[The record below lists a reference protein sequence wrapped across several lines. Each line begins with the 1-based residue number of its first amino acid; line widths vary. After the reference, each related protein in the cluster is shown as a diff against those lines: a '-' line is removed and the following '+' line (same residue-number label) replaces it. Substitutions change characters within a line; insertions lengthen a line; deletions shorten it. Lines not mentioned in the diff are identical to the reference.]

1 MKTWEQIAKELK
13 TPFHPDD
20 IEWRVGSTTQ
30 DKSKGLALAYITNR
44 AIQNRLDEVFG
55 INNWRNEF
63 KPWQNNGVL
72 CGISIRIEGDQE
84 WITKWDGSDES
95 NMDATKGGLSG
106 AMKRAGY
113 QLGIGR
119 YLYNL
124 DSSWVELKPAGKGH
138 VIKPGCEPSLPQWA
152 LPEGFTYKGTNKK
165 VDTQPKETQSQAIQQ
180 PQGVEHPNVL
190 PFGKAG
196 KQGSTT
202 VLCGVCKAHIGPGV
216 VNYCKQNNIEP
227 PTCMV
232 CRKVPQQQK
241 EGN

>member
-1 MKTWEQIAKELK
+1 MKTWEQVAKELK
-13 TPFHPDD
+13 NPFHPDD

-55 INNWRNEF
+55 LNNWRNEF

-72 CGISIRIEGDQE
+72 CGISIRLEGDAE

-124 DSSWVELKPAGKGH
+124 ESKWVELKPVGKGY
-138 VIKPGCEPSLPQWA
+138 VIKPGCEPQLPQWA
-152 LPEGFTYKGTNKK
+152 LPEGFSYKGFPKK
-165 VDTQPKETQSQAIQQ
+165 VDTQPAETQTQTVQPSQPFNKPLTSGTNIANLKCTGSGCGNSINDA
-180 PQGVEHPNVL
+180 VKTFSEKK
-190 PFGKAG
+190 FGKA
-196 KQGSTT
+196 
-202 VLCGVCKAHIGPGV
+202 LCMSC
-216 VNYCKQNNIEP
+216 
-227 PTCMV
+227 
-232 CRKVPQQQK
+232 QK
-241 EGN
+241 KEHVSA

>member
-1 MKTWEQIAKELK
+1 MPKTWEQVAKELK
-13 TPFHPDD
+13 NPFHPDD

-55 INNWRNEF
+55 LNNWRNEF

-72 CGISIRIEGDQE
+72 CGISIRLEGDSE
-84 WITKWDGSDES
+84 WVTKWDGSDES

-124 DSSWVELKPAGKGH
+124 DASWVELNPVGRGH
-138 VIKPGCEPSLPQWA
+138 VIKPGSEPQLPDWA
-152 LPEGFTYKGTNKK
+152 LPEGFSYGGFPKK
-165 VDTQPKETQSQAIQQ
+165 VDTQPKEKNQSGASLNETVNTNATTKADGACSGCGNTINAA
-180 PQGVEHPNVL
+180 VKKFSEKK
-190 PFGKAG
+190 FGKP
-196 KQGSTT
+196 
-202 VLCGVCKAHIGPGV
+202 LCMPC
-216 VNYCKQNNIEP
+216 QN
-227 PTCMV
+227 
-232 CRKVPQQQK
+232 KQQQGAK
-241 EGN
+241 

>member
-1 MKTWEQIAKELK
+1 MAKTWDQVAKELK
-13 TPFHPDD
+13 VPFHPDD

-55 INNWRNEF
+55 LNNWRNEF

-72 CGISIRIEGDQE
+72 CGISIRLDGETE

-124 DSSWVELKPAGKGH
+124 ESQWVELKQVGKGYI
-138 VIKPGCEPSLPQWA
+138 IKPGCEPHLPQWA
-152 LPEGFTYKGTNKK
+152 LPEGFSYKGFPKK
-165 VDTQPKETQSQAIQQ
+165 VDNQPVETKQSTSTATTSTKADGKCTGEGCGNTINNAIKTFS
-180 PQGVEHPNVL
+180 EKKY
-190 PFGKAG
+190 GKA
-196 KQGSTT
+196 
-202 VLCGVCKAHIGPGV
+202 LCL
-216 VNYCKQNNIEP
+216 
-227 PTCMV
+227 TC
-232 CRKVPQQQK
+232 QK
-241 EGN
+241 KKEATA

>member
-1 MKTWEQIAKELK
+1 MKTWEQVARELK

-55 INNWRNEF
+55 LNNWRNEF

-72 CGISIRIEGDQE
+72 CGISFRLEGDAE

-119 YLYNL
+119 YLYEL
-124 DSSWVELKPAGKGH
+124 TSQWVELKQQGKGH
-138 VIKPGCEPSLPQWA
+138 VIKPGCEPQLPDWA
-152 LPEGFTYKGTNKK
+152 VPEGFSYKGFPKK
-165 VDTQPKETQSQAIQQ
+165 VDTQPAETMQSGTPLNTATQSTATTANPKCTGTGCGNTIT
-180 PQGVEHPNVL
+180 GSIKTFSEKKY
-190 PFGKAG
+190 GKALCMICQK
-196 KQGSTT
+196 KQELG
-202 VLCGVCKAHIGPGV
+202 A
-216 VNYCKQNNIEP
+216 
-227 PTCMV
+227 
-232 CRKVPQQQK
+232 
-241 EGN
+241 

>member
-1 MKTWEQIAKELK
+1 MAKNWEQIAKELK
-13 TPFHPDD
+13 NPFHPDD

-72 CGISIRIEGDQE
+72 CGISIRLDGETE

-138 VIKPGCEPSLPQWA
+138 VIKPGCEPLLPQWA
-152 LPEGFTYKGTNKK
+152 LPEGFTYNGRPKK
-165 VDTQPKETQSQAIQQ
+165 VDTRPVEKPIAQPTKPVATLQSGSQQ
-180 PQGVEHPNVL
+180 NLASLKCSTKDCGNSINGAVKTFSEKK
-190 PFGKAG
+190 FGRA
-196 KQGSTT
+196 
-202 VLCGVCKAHIGPGV
+202 LCMIC
-216 VNYCKQNNIEP
+216 
-227 PTCMV
+227 
-232 CRKVPQQQK
+232 QK
-241 EGN
+241 ERGE